1 MSEPKRLHP
10 ITYLSKIFKSVK
22 DNVLTVVLAGFLF
35 LKNGFNLN
43 DIGDLIFPGILLIFA
58 VVSIVLGIIEAL
70 TTTYWISDDKLFVKN
85 GILSVSTKEFYI
97 ARIQSVETTRN
108 IVNQLFGGVI
118 LDIKTPGDGVK
129 LDSISKQAAD
139 ELTHYLETR
148 KNNLG
153 DAVEEVH
160 QASAFESYYRL
171 QLKDIMLMSVTSG
184 AMGTVLAVVFG
195 LYSQVDEILHI
206 SDRLAPIQQ
215 EIGSS
220 FSSIA
225 LLVMMALLL
234 SYITGIFVTALKYFN
249 YELTYD
255 GERLRIRYGLFEVK
269 ERIVIVKQIQAVEE
283 KKSFLR
289 QWLGYTS
296 FRVTIT
302 SDAALESEDENV
314 LGQIEVL
321 PFIKRKEG
329 LAVMAQLVPDY
340 YYNEVDRVI
349 PRRSLRR
356 YIQWHWLVIII
367 ATALVQYYFFN
378 QAWMIGIVLLILT
391 FIAGWMRYRYSG
403 YVIQDDQI
411 TVRETGL
418 FASSI
423 YHLKEDRLISIHVT
437 DHYFLENARLA
448 SIVLRVSAGSLFTDA
463 SLKLVERTDAERI
476 YDWFIEKEV
485 RQYEES

>member
-1 MSEPKRLHP
+1 MSETRRLHP

-22 DNVLTVVLAGFLF
+22 DNFLTILLAGFLF

-43 DIGDLIFPGILLIFA
+43 DIGDLIFPGILLFFA
-58 VVSIVLGIIEAL
+58 VISIVLGIIEAL
-70 TTTYWISDDKLFVKN
+70 TTTYWIADDKLFVKS
-85 GILSVSTKEFYI
+85 GILSVTTKELYI

-108 IVNQLFGGVI
+108 IVNQIFGGVI
-118 LDIKTPGDGVK
+118 LDIKTPGDGIK
-129 LDSISKQAAD
+129 LDTISKRAAD

-160 QASAFESYYRL
+160 QPSAFQSYY
-171 QLKDIMLMSVTSG
+171 QLKFKDIMLMSVTSG

-206 SDRLAPIQQ
+206 SERLSPLQK

-220 FSSIA
+220 FYSIA
-225 LLVMMALLL
+225 VTVILGLLL
-234 SYITGIFVTALKYFN
+234 SYIIGIFVTALKYFN

-255 GERLRIRYGLFEVK
+255 GERLKIRHGLFEVK
-269 ERIVIVKQIQAVEE
+269 ERIVVVKQIQAVEE

-302 SDAALESEDENV
+302 SDAALESEDDNV
-314 LGQIEVL
+314 LGQIDVL

-329 LAVMAQLVPDY
+329 LQVMAQLVPDY
-340 YYNEVDRVI
+340 YYNEVERII
-349 PRRSLRR
+349 PKRSLRR
-356 YIQWHWLVIII
+356 YIQWYWLVIIV
-367 ATALVQYYFFN
+367 ATGLVQYYLFDK
-378 QAWMIGIVLLILT
+378 AWIFGVVLLILT
-391 FIAGWMRYRYSG
+391 FISGWMRYRYSG
-403 YVIQDDQI
+403 YEIQDNQI

-418 FASSI
+418 FSSTI
-423 YHLKEDRLISIHVT
+423 YQLKEDRLISVHVT
-437 DHYFLENARLA
+437 DHYFLEKAHLA

-463 SLKLVERTDAERI
+463 SLKLVERADAERI
-476 YDWFIEKEV
+476 YDWFLEKEV